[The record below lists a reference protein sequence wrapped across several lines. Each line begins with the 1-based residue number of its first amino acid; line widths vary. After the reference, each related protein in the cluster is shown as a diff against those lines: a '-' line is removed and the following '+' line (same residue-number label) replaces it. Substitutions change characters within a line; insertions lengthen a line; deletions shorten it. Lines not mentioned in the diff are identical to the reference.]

1 MNRVEEF
8 ILNQDNYIS
17 KQKEFNSLQRQ
28 RNLKLY
34 QNMKEEYYRHVISVL
49 DKYQIPKNN
58 LGYYYLVKVLIY
70 TVYNLD
76 KTDTLPSL
84 TTSIKFIISI
94 QPNLIPISYKSVLI
108 FIRRTIK
115 DFIKDEPSKKI
126 VTELAN
132 EVLKIKENFL
142 KEGKNGN

>member
-1 MNRVEEF
+1 MNRIEEF

-17 KQKEFNSLQRQ
+17 KQGKNNLIQKQ
-28 RNLKLY
+28 RNLDLY
-34 QNMKEEYYRHVISVL
+34 QKMKEEYHKYVISIL
-49 DKYQIPKNN
+49 NNYKIPQTN
-58 LGYYYLVKVLIY
+58 LGYYYLIKVLIY
-70 TVYNLD
+70 TVYSIE

-84 TTSIKFIISI
+84 TTSVKFVISI
-94 QPNLIPISYKSVLI
+94 QPNLISYKSVLW
-108 FIRRTIK
+108 FIRNTIR
-115 DFIKDEPSKKI
+115 DFIKDEPSKEV